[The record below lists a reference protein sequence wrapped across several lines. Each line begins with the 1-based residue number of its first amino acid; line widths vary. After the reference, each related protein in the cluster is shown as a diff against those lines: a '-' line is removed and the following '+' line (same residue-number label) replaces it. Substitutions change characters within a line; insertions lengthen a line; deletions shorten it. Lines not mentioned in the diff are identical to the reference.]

1 MIIKFENKFTVIFE
15 STLYSIH
22 LGYLCKMDSA
32 IKRQQH
38 TPKKEKTRS
47 ITYRLPVKLVEA
59 IEAEAMN
66 SNISHNV
73 MARQILEKYIQWDR
87 FANKIGIIPVPK
99 KILDTLGIEMT
110 SGEINEIINVIKPV
124 IKDTVLFIKGK
135 YDLKRCIET
144 LEDYMRASGMKSDH
158 RIEGD
163 MHHFII
169 QHELGSNWSIFTQQ
183 LLQEIFKEFLP
194 DAKMECQTT
203 ESTVIASIALGGDF
217 SEHTY

>member
-1 MIIKFENKFTVIFE
+1 
-15 STLYSIH
+15 
-22 LGYLCKMDSA
+22 
-32 IKRQQH
+32 
-38 TPKKEKTRS
+38 
-47 ITYRLPVKLVEA
+47 
-59 IEAEAMN
+59 
-66 SNISHNV
+66 
-73 MARQILEKYIQWDR
+73 
-87 FANKIGIIPVPK
+87 
-99 KILDTLGIEMT
+99 
-110 SGEINEIINVIKPV
+110 
-124 IKDTVLFIKGK
+124 VLFIKGK

-217 SEHTY
+217 SEHVY

>member
-1 MIIKFENKFTVIFE
+1 
-15 STLYSIH
+15 
-22 LGYLCKMDSA
+22 MDST

-59 IEAEAMN
+59 IETEAMN

-73 MARQILEKYIQWDR
+73 MAKQILEKYIQWDR

-217 SEHTY
+217 SEHVY